1 MAWVLPFYINQS
13 TVEYILVMKLF
24 TKVKKIKLNHL
35 VVSDQ
40 PDTIATHFPR
50 GLDNPDAAWTP
61 LHLTT
66 SLMRLYSQK
75 DQSLMD
81 WL

>member
-1 MAWVLPFYINQS
+1 M
-13 TVEYILVMKLF
+13 
-24 TKVKKIKLNHL
+24 
-35 VVSDQ
+35 VSDQ

-66 SLMRLYSQK
+66 SLMRLYSQIINGLAV
-75 DQSLMD
+75 DSFSSFG
-81 WL
+81 WLTSKEIVLTHPFAIIK